1 MAGFSALSVSRG
13 LIMAWYDF
21 FTGGVIKSIENIS
34 KEWIETEKESAEAK
48 AIMVKSLDPN
58 GKMRRD
64 QSKNVGGMYKFYL
77 ISTAI
82 MILIELIYSMYMGDT
97 LTKDDYVLVALSNA
111 TGKMTDLFIPIT
123 TLYGAIVTASFG
135 VNYANVK
142 KDK

>member
-1 MAGFSALSVSRG
+1 
-13 LIMAWYDF
+13 MAWYDF
-21 FTGGVIKSIENIS
+21 FSGGAFKSIENIAL
-34 KEWIETEKESAEAK
+34 EYIETDKESAEAK
-48 AIMVKSLDPN
+48 TIMIKALDPN

-77 ISTAI
+77 VSTAI
-82 MILIELIYSMYMGDT
+82 GDA

-111 TGKMTDLFIPIT
+111 TTKMTDLFIPIT

-142 KDK
+142 QDK